1 MDNNVKDFMTFK
13 ANATAAAASQDENKP
28 DVDAFLAKLGLDRAS
43 VDMFFAQYVTNEEE
57 EAPDVAHW
65 RNLLKGHRELLT
77 LLQEAAAKAQADF
90 AAAIKAER
98 DIEVRI
104 MLEKVDHLRKIKR
117 RQLGMPDETIEKPKR
132 KRKSRRS

>member
-1 MDNNVKDFMTFK
+1 MRRQPQPYRMR
-13 ANATAAAASQDENKP
+13 NKP

-43 VDMFFAQYVTNEEE
+43 VDAFFAQYVTNEEK

-65 RNLLKGHRELLT
+65 RNMLKGHRELLT
-77 LLQEAAAKAQADF
+77 LMQEAAAKAQADF

-104 MLEKVDHLRKIKR
+104 ILEKVDCLRKIAR
-117 RQLGMPDETIEKPKR
+117 RQHGMADETTEKPKR